1 MDAALF
7 TAVNSAHSP
16 ALDTLML
23 SVTWLGYFPT
33 AWFVAGAAAL
43 WWPRARAAAFRL
55 CLAVALAY
63 VMASG
68 VLKPLV
74 ARARPVQARMI
85 ARTLEAH
92 PAVTYSFPSGHAA
105 TAAAGALAASRIVP
119 RARWAFWI
127 VATLIAY
134 SRVYLGV
141 HYPSDIAG
149 GALLGFACGWF
160 ALGGR
165 HPSTWIRPRAP
176 AGVRHVA

>member
-1 MDAALF
+1 MDAAVF
-7 TAVNSAHSP
+7 TAVNSAHTP
-16 ALDTLML
+16 ALDALML
-23 SVTWLGYFPT
+23 GVTALGYFPT
-33 AWFVAGAAAL
+33 AWFVFGAAAL
-43 WWPRARAAAFRL
+43 WWPRARTAAFRL
-55 CLAVALAY
+55 CLAVALAH

-74 ARARPVQARMI
+74 ARARPVPARMI

-105 TAAAGALAASRIVP
+105 TAVAGALGVSRILP
-119 RARWAFWI
+119 QARWGFWI
-127 VATLIAY
+127 VAALIAY

-141 HYPSDIAG
+141 HHPSDVAG
-149 GALLGFACGWF
+149 GALLGLACAWLV
-160 ALGGR
+160 LGAR